1 MQQGPGHACA
11 WGTATLRAPGEPK
24 ERTKKGQVWM
34 HTYTCAHVCARTFGS
49 QYEHTRVCMDL
60 QLAVH
65 AHVYAWTY
73 SSQYIH
79 TLVFMDLQLA
89 GRAVVS
95 IHCFPDFATQPV
107 ALISTTPPP
116 TPLVQEAMGKCVK
129 LRFVYVTLEEVKR
142 KPFAAAGFVE
152 GTAGILPRAD
162 SPAAAGHLRQRVRA
176 SRAVSVPSWWPWVF
190 LLLERQNKGGQPL
203 L

>member
-34 HTYTCAHVCARTFGS
+34 HTYTCAHMCARTFGS

-73 SSQYIH
+73 SSQYLH

-107 ALISTTPPP
+107 ALISTTLPPNPPRARGDGEVCKTALCLCDAGGSETKALCGSWLRGRHSGDPAACRQPCCCWAPPP
-116 TPLVQEAMGKCVK
+116 
-129 LRFVYVTLEEVKR
+129 
-142 KPFAAAGFVE
+142 AG
-152 GTAGILPRAD
+152 AGIP
-162 SPAAAGHLRQRVRA
+162 GCVR
-176 SRAVSVPSWWPWVF
+176 
-190 LLLERQNKGGQPL
+190 PL
-203 L
+203 LVALGFPVA